1 MAGINPA
8 WVVMAALAGLAACSG
23 ESGPPA
29 EMTRGEARQAAESPA
44 TQAWT
49 IPASPGLI
57 AQGGRLYAEHCARC
71 HGANAEGAPGWQ
83 RRDAS
88 GMWPPPPLD
97 GSGHAWHHDLET
109 LKRVIREGSP
119 DGRGNMPA
127 WGGKLSEAEI
137 EAVIAWFQ
145 SRWPE
150 EIRQTWLQMNS
161 GVQGN

>member
-1 MAGINPA
+1 MKIRQSIL
-8 WVVMAALAGLAACSG
+8 AAAVLLGLAACDSG
-23 ESGPPA
+23 SGPVAAAGGQQGPA
-29 EMTRGEARQAAESPA
+29 A
-44 TQAWT
+44 AWT
-49 IPASPGLI
+49 IPASPDMI
-57 AQGGRLYAEHCARC
+57 ARGARVYGEHCARC

-83 RRDAS
+83 RRDAR

-119 DGRGNMPA
+119 AGRGNMPA
-127 WGGKLSEAEI
+127 WGGKLSEEEI

-150 EIRQTWLQMNS
+150 EIRQTWLQITS
-161 GVQGN
+161 GMPGN